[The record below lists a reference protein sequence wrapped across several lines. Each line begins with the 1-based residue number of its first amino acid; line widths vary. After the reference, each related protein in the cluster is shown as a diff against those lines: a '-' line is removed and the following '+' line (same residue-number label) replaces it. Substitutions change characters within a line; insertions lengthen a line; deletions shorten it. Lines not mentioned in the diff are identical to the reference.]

1 MKKRLLILVL
11 LFANIVFF
19 SCSPER
25 SSSVVNQSDIHMPGT
40 NDANLEEGLTY
51 DDIKKKH
58 YDRQSERTK
67 KMMRESDKQSK
78 KQFSHNKKKTF
89 SLFGRKNSCTND
101 INDEVVKDGVRDI
114 R

>member
-25 SSSVVNQSDIHMPGT
+25 SSSVVNQRDIHMPGT

-67 KMMRESDKQSK
+67 KMMRESDKQSICFTRHF
-78 KQFSHNKKKTF
+78 QILFNRIFVTYIWFYQKT
-89 SLFGRKNSCTND
+89 
-101 INDEVVKDGVRDI
+101 I
-114 R
+114 